1 MITNCNTKNNAIM
14 ENTETTDRKP
24 LLSVIVPVYNVKD
37 YVERCVDSI
46 INQTYR
52 NLEILIVDDGS
63 TDGSG
68 ALCDVLAGR
77 DGRIRVFHT
86 ANGGLSAARNV
97 GIDAASGA
105 LIGFVDSD
113 DWIEPDMYEFLYGLM
128 MEYGADISVCGNY
141 FDSSGRSVVQRVTQK
156 PLILGH
162 KEAMDLLGED
172 KLMKNYA
179 WDKLYRRELFDGGL
193 RFPVGVYFEDIAVM
207 YKIMDRAAKVV
218 MFGQPKYHYIYR
230 PAGISRQLYNEKKE
244 HDSFVAEHE
253 KLLFMMEHG
262 YYPGARKRLIKRSVH
277 SMNHLMMTDGTERS
291 VNDIIERIRPFD
303 NVGVGTIGLGLYL
316 RRYLMT
322 HHTELY
328 RKCYRSFR
336 KLFKHRRK

>member
-77 DGRIRVFHT
+77 DSRIRVFHT

-113 DWIEPDMYEFLYGLM
+113 DWIEPDMYEFLYRLM
-128 MEYGADISVCGNY
+128 ME
-141 FDSSGRSVVQRVTQK
+141 
-156 PLILGH
+156 
-162 KEAMDLLGED
+162 
-172 KLMKNYA
+172 
-179 WDKLYRRELFDGGL
+179 
-193 RFPVGVYFEDIAVM
+193 
-207 YKIMDRAAKVV
+207 
-218 MFGQPKYHYIYR
+218 
-230 PAGISRQLYNEKKE
+230 
-244 HDSFVAEHE
+244 
-253 KLLFMMEHG
+253 
-262 YYPGARKRLIKRSVH
+262 
-277 SMNHLMMTDGTERS
+277 
-291 VNDIIERIRPFD
+291 
-303 NVGVGTIGLGLYL
+303 
-316 RRYLMT
+316 
-322 HHTELY
+322 
-328 RKCYRSFR
+328 
-336 KLFKHRRK
+336 

>member
-1 MITNCNTKNNAIM
+1 MKY
-14 ENTETTDRKP
+14 TETVDCKP

-37 YVERCVDSI
+37 YVERCVVSI

-52 NLEILIVDDGS
+52 NLEILIIDDGS

-68 ALCDVLAGR
+68 VLCDELAVR
-77 DGRIRVFHT
+77 DNRIRVFHT
-86 ANGGLSAARNV
+86 ENGGLSAARNV

-128 MEYGADISVCGNY
+128 LEYGADMSVCGNY
-141 FDSSGRSVVQRVTQK
+141 FDGPGRSVVQRFTPK
-156 PLILGH
+156 PLVLCH

-179 WDKLYRRELFDGGL
+179 WDKLYRKELFEDGL
-193 RFPVGVYFEDIAVM
+193 RFPIGVYFEDIAVM
-207 YKIMDRAAKVV
+207 YKIMDRASKVV
-218 MFGQPKYHYIYR
+218 LYGQPKYHYIYR

-244 HDSFVAEHE
+244 YDSFVAEHA

-262 YYPGARKRLIKRSVH
+262 YYPDAKKRLIKRAVH
-277 SMNHLMMTDGTERS
+277 SVNHLMMTDGTEHS
-291 VNDIIERIRPFD
+291 INDIIERIRPFD
-303 NVGVGTIGLGLYL
+303 NVGAGVLGIGLYT
-316 RRYLMT
+316 RRYLIT
-322 HHTELY
+322 HYTTAYKKAY
-328 RKCYRSFR
+328 RFFR
-336 KLFKHRRK
+336 MIFKHKRK